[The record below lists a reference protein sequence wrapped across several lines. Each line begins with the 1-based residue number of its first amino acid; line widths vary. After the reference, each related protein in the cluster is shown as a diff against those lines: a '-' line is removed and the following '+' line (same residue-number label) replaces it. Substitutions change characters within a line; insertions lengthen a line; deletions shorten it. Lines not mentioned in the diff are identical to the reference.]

1 MVTTRIPWNGRY
13 RESRPPS
20 RARAPTGDSVSY
32 TQNPGAIAQLGER
45 LLCKQEVTGSIP
57 VGSTAEVPANGPVLA
72 RNGGLCDGY
81 GASKCGAAAQPLPKQ
96 SPEEALLAATSGQV
110 RGSESPGEGRA
121 VLHREQCDRLRG
133 RWRECCLSSLATAR
147 TRSSRRLLSV
157 EVSTHACRSCRP
169 RSDCGRMNHS

>member
-1 MVTTRIPWNGRY
+1 M
-13 RESRPPS
+13 
-20 RARAPTGDSVSY
+20 
-32 TQNPGAIAQLGER
+32 GER

-133 RWRECCLSSLATAR
+133 RWSRLRSAVNGSGSRQRDGVGSLKSCKDEEGGLRRETYRTAVGGD
-147 TRSSRRLLSV
+147 RRPD
-157 EVSTHACRSCRP
+157 R
-169 RSDCGRMNHS
+169 